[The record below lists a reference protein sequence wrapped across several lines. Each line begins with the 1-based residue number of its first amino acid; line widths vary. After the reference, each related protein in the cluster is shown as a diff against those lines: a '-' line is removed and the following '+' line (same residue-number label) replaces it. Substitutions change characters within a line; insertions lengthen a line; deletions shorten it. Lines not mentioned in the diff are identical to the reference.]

1 MYSSA
6 SSVGIRFATTKLHY
20 GMNNKNIKSL
30 LDDDTNVENVIDVLW
45 ERSLF
50 YKI

>member
-1 MYSSA
+1 
-6 SSVGIRFATTKLHY
+6 
-20 GMNNKNIKSL
+20 MNNKNIKSL